1 MSCPEVPTI
10 AAPGPCRATGALL
23 IGTLKETVPPAVA
36 AAAAATAAAAA
47 AHLSVEVKS
56 V

>member
-23 IGTLKETVPPAVA
+23 IGTLKETVPPAA
-36 AAAAATAAAAA
+36 AAAAIAAAAA